1 MGLGNPGLSY
11 SGNRHN
17 VGFMAVNFL
26 ASSLKINFKPD
37 GSVKSLVGRSGL
49 GLQGLVLALPQTYMN
64 LSGLAIAGLMK
75 KFKITAAN
83 LLVVCDDLD
92 LATGRLRI
100 RPGGSSGGHRGLA
113 SIIEALGK
121 KDFCRLRIGIGRP
134 AGQEDPA
141 EYVLKN
147 FTRQEKIF
155 FKSIIQSAAECCLC
169 WAEKGLPQA
178 MNAFN
183 LKPKN

>member
-37 GSVKSLVGRSGL
+37 GSVKSLVGKSGL

-64 LSGLAIAGLMK
+64 LSGLAVAGLMK

-100 RPGGSSGGHRGLA
+100 RPAGSSGGHRGLA

-155 FKSIIQSAAECCLC
+155 FKPIIQSAAECCLC

-183 LKPKN
+183 LQPKN